1 MKPASPSS
9 WTDSL
14 WSWCKSH
21 RDFRLIP
28 RIETYP
34 GVVAFAQTALGKLVL
49 LGTFG
54 SGLWFLISHDLLR
67 WSVMMGTFTLTTFLP
82 RHRRLILSL
91 GVCLLLFKQNLR
103 HSDSLR
109 GGIVLTT
116 LALNLSV
123 IAVGMMLFWCARRWP
138 RSIFGR
144 RPIIFWLS
152 GVTMFIVCV
161 AVMKPTGRAGF
172 FRWSEVGILVS
183 YMWFIAY
190 ALADR
195 NAKPVADFTLE
206 FAALDPIWGST
217 GTPFPKGAS
226 YLRRIEAKD
235 SVQLAITQLKGLKLL
250 VWAILLWLVQT
261 EWNRFFHG
269 YLGIPGSGEAMA
281 MWVRGTPPA
290 LHLRWASQVLFF
302 YEIILDLSVSG
313 HGIIACCRLAGFNA
327 LRNTYRPLS
336 SVTLIEF
343 FNRLY
348 YYFKELLADFFYYP
362 AFFRYWKN
370 HPRLRIVFATFAA
383 VLFGKSLYHLIRDW
397 SIFRDMG
404 LVKGLL
410 SYQVLFFYSA
420 ILAAALSVSQ
430 LRRRRI
436 KPSGFLRGQ
445 LVPSC
450 GVALFYILSGV
461 FLHEDRTYSLAQTF
475 KYFLS
480 LFYIHW

>member
-9 WTDSL
+9 WTESL

-34 GVVAFAQTALGKLVL
+34 RVVAFAQTALGKLVL
-49 LGTFG
+49 LGMFG
-54 SGLWFLISHDLLR
+54 TGYWFLTSYALQTLSLI
-67 WSVMMGTFTLTTFLP
+67 MGTFTLTTFLP
-82 RHRRLILSL
+82 KHRRLILSL
-91 GVCLLLFKQNLR
+91 GVSLLLFRQLFR

-109 GGIVLTT
+109 GRIVLGP
-116 LALNLSV
+116 LALNLTV

-138 RSIFGR
+138 QSIFGR

-152 GVTMFIVCV
+152 GVTMFIACV
-161 AVMKPTGRAGF
+161 AVMRPTGRAGLF
-172 FRWSEVGILVS
+172 LWSGVGTVVN

-190 ALADR
+190 ALTDR
-195 NAKPVADFTLE
+195 NAKPAADFTLE
-206 FAALDPIWGST
+206 FAALRPIWGSST
-217 GTPFPKGAS
+217 TPYPKGAS

-235 SVQLAITQLKGLKLL
+235 SVELAIAQLKGLKLL
-250 VWAILLWLVQT
+250 AWAILLCLVQI

-269 YLGIPGSGEAMA
+269 YLGIPLPGEAIA
-281 MWVRGTPPA
+281 MWVRGAPLA
-290 LHLRWASQVLFF
+290 LHLRWASQVLVF
-302 YEIILDLSVSG
+302 YETILSFSVFG

-348 YYFKELLADFFYYP
+348 YYFKELLVDFFYYP
-362 AFFRYWKN
+362 AFFRYWI
-370 HPRLRIVFATFAA
+370 HHRRLRIVFATFAA
-383 VLFGKSLYHLIRDW
+383 VFFGKSFFHLIRDW
-397 SIFRDMG
+397 SFFRDMG

-410 SYQVLFFYSA
+410 SYQVLFFYSV
-420 ILAAALSVSQ
+420 ILAAGLSISQ

-436 KPSGFLRGQ
+436 RPSGFLRGQ

-450 GVALFYILSGV
+450 GVALFYVLSGV
-461 FLHEDRTYSLAQTF
+461 FLNEDRVYSLAETF